1 MRIPW
6 GMPDPCAG
14 QSSGPLEDARHCGGF
29 PELFERASIP
39 VTKAKAEAKPSL
51 VLGQSQQAA
60 TYWDS
65 EFWPQM
71 QMPHNPNS
79 ELQSAF
85 GQVAIID
92 ALTERGEDH
101 QGRASFEFRA
111 GQPSFEQ
118 CMTCLSPSGIWS
130 CPTKLG
136 GADPVLR
143 SLALCRS

>member
-1 MRIPW
+1 M
-6 GMPDPCAG
+6 
-14 QSSGPLEDARHCGGF
+14 
-29 PELFERASIP
+29 
-39 VTKAKAEAKPSL
+39 TKAKAEAKPSL

-92 ALTERGEDH
+92 ALTEPAKITKAE
-101 QGRASFEFRA
+101 QASNSE
-111 GQPSFEQ
+111 P
-118 CMTCLSPSGIWS
+118 
-130 CPTKLG
+130 
-136 GADPVLR
+136 D
-143 SLALCRS
+143 SLASSSA